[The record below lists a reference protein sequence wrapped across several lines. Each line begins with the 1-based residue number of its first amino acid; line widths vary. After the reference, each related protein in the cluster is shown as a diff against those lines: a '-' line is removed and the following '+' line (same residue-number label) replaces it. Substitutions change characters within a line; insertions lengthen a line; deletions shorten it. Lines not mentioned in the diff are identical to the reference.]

1 MISSMTAFG
10 RTEETGPVGHTVWEI
25 RTVNHRYL
33 EISLRL
39 PEELRML
46 ETRFRECV
54 AARLSRGK
62 VDCTL
67 RHEPTYTESNA
78 LPVNTELV
86 RALLGA
92 AGSITAMMPQA
103 APPTSLEILR
113 WPGVINRTT
122 PDPEIIG
129 GHLLQL
135 LAKALDVLEES
146 RRREGVKLRA
156 LLMERCDAAL
166 KIVQN
171 IKNRIPEIITGL
183 RGKLLTKARELKI
196 ELDPARLEQEI
207 LLLAQKYDASEEM
220 DRLEAHLNEV
230 RRVLDEK
237 EPVGRRLDFLMQELN
252 REANTLGSKSA
263 HYDCTSAS
271 VELKVLIEQMREQIQ
286 NIE

>member
-67 RHEPTYTESNA
+67 RHEPAYTESNA

-92 AGSITAMMPQA
+92 SGSITAMMPQA